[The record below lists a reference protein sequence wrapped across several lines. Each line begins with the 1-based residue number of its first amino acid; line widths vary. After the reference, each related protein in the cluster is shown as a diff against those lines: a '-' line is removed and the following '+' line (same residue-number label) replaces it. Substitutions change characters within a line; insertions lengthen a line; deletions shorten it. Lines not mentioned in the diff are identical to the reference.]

1 MFRRGAMF
9 YMQDSATGK
18 QTSLRTKDEAEASS
32 LLNARNAAQ
41 QQPTLNL
48 HLARAYLTAS
58 DPAFVERTWQT
69 VMQQLQSRGKDSSRE
84 RYASVFKSPSFDEL
98 RNKKLLETTTDDF
111 FAVFKDGKVSIV
123 YFLKRLHNFALSLG
137 WIAIPIV
144 APYLWPK
151 YEAKDRRGITQ
162 DEHQSV
168 LQQEKNAEWKLYL
181 ELLWETGAAQSDAVN
196 FKAEDV
202 DPQTRT
208 ISYFRQ
214 KTGSLA
220 QFTISKKLET
230 VLSHL
235 PTTGVAER
243 LEQPGIDQRG
253 NIMRLAVQHPARL
266 FRREAGGQLSQER
279 QEPLLFFFHAKSVA
293 GCAKNR
299 TGNHRCIGILNVAK
313 SGSMSKELVPIL
325 ADALRAYYDTNELV
339 EICSLFDIQIELD
352 YPNQKPNL
360 LALAKR
366 LIVEMEHGNHRRLL
380 EALLPSL
387 FVRCSEMIAK
397 TDWERRDFHQEMSG
411 RMEKLRPL
419 LGTQTTPTEIAVPDG
434 KPFTAKSEIR
444 ELIEKAEGE
453 VFLVDA
459 YIGITTLDCLREL
472 QHPIKILTGQ
482 QKQSIE
488 SGFDTTLADF
498 RAEGRTIEVRRH
510 PKLHDRYLIFNERCW
525 LIGGSIKD
533 AGKKA
538 LNVIECLDSKDTIS
552 ADVKKK
558 WDEATIYT

>member
-1 MFRRGAMF
+1 MKTKFTMFRRGAMF

-84 RYASVFKSPSFDEL
+84 RYASVFKSASFDGL

-202 DPQTRT
+202 DWQTRT

-235 PTTGVAER
+235 PTTGVLFPKLSTFSQSDRASRFRCRCQRAGVSGVTLHSYRYAWAER
-243 LEQPGIDQRG
+243 AKVVGMP
-253 NIMRLAVQHPARL
+253 
-266 FRREAGGQLSQER
+266 ER
-279 QEPLLFFFHAKSVA
+279 FAQAALGH
-293 GCAKNR
+293 N
-299 TGNHRCIGILNVAK
+299 
-313 SGSMSKELVPIL
+313 SKAIH
-325 ADALRAYYDTNELV
+325 RAY
-339 EICSLFDIQIELD
+339 
-352 YPNQKPNL
+352 
-360 LALAKR
+360 AKKA
-366 LIVEMEHGNHRRLL
+366 III
-380 EALLPSL
+380 APSL
-387 FVRCSEMIAK
+387 EEYEAK
-397 TDWERRDFHQEMSG
+397 AAART
-411 RMEKLRPL
+411 L
-419 LGTQTTPTEIAVPDG
+419 QTAV
-434 KPFTAKSEIR
+434 A
-444 ELIEKAEGE
+444 A
-453 VFLVDA
+453 
-459 YIGITTLDCLREL
+459 
-472 QHPIKILTGQ
+472 
-482 QKQSIE
+482 
-488 SGFDTTLADF
+488 
-498 RAEGRTIEVRRH
+498 
-510 PKLHDRYLIFNERCW
+510 
-525 LIGGSIKD
+525 
-533 AGKKA
+533 
-538 LNVIECLDSKDTIS
+538 
-552 ADVKKK
+552 
-558 WDEATIYT
+558 